1 MKPAHDTENAR
12 RQTMITDVSEFSRK
26 EGREPVR
33 TRSMQVFVAV
43 LLIGCLGHAVR
54 ADEKASAGRLSLER
68 IFNSRDFVAESFGPA
83 RWMRDGRSYTTVED
97 SEAVKGGRDIVLY
110 QAASGK
116 KEVLVPATK
125 LIPAGASEPLRIED
139 YDWSPD
145 GKMMIVFTNGT
156 RVWRQNTRGDFWVLD
171 LATGGLRQ
179 LGAGFEPSTLQFA
192 KISPAGRWAAYV
204 RKNDLYSEDLE
215 TGRLVRLTHDGSET
229 MINGTGDWVYEE
241 ELSLRDGFR
250 WSPDGKFISFW
261 QLDSSG
267 IKDFFLINNTDSLYP
282 RVIPIKY
289 PKVGTMNSACRA
301 GVVGA
306 GGGPVVWMKVPGDPR
321 DNYIARMFW
330 TETSKE
336 VVLEH
341 LNRLQNTNEVLF
353 CNAATGDVRTVFVDR
368 DEAWL
373 DVMDDFRWLDK
384 GSSFTWLSERDGWRH
399 AYVVSAADGK
409 ARLVTP
415 GAFDV
420 VSVEMIDTKGG
431 WMYYI
436 ASPDNPTQRYLY
448 RVSLDGR
455 GKAERL
461 TPADT
466 PGTHSYEISP
476 NGEWAIHTF
485 TTFDE
490 PPVAHLVRLPRH
502 AVIRELA
509 PNNALI
515 EAVRALDRKP
525 VEFFRVD
532 AGSGVL
538 LDGWCIKPPD
548 FDASKSY
555 PLFIYIYGEPFG
567 QTVVDKWGGNTYL
580 WHLMLAQ
587 QGYLVVSID
596 PRGTPAPRGREWRK
610 SVYRKVGIVAPAD
623 HAAAVR
629 NLIARWPY
637 VDASRVGI
645 WGWSGGGQ
653 MTLNALF
660 KSPRLYKTGMAV
672 AFVCDQRLYDTIYQE
687 RFMGLPENNEE
698 GYREGSPVNFAKNLE
713 GNLLIVH
720 GTGDDNVHYQS
731 FERLVNELIAN
742 NKMFS
747 MMSYPNRSHG
757 ISEGKGTTLHLYET
771 LTNFLNRN
779 MPPGPEAGKRR
790 GERS

>member
-1 MKPAHDTENAR
+1 
-12 RQTMITDVSEFSRK
+12 MITDVSDFRRK

-33 TRSMQVFVAV
+33 TRSMQVFIAV
-43 LLIGCLGHAVR
+43 LLIGCLGHAVG

-68 IFNSRDFVAESFGPA
+68 IFNSRDFAAESFGPA

-110 QAASGK
+110 QAATGK
-116 KEVLVPATK
+116 REVLVPATK
-125 LIPAGASEPLRIED
+125 LVPARASEPLRIED

-145 GKMMIVFTNGT
+145 GKMMIVFTNGK

-171 LATGGLRQ
+171 LATGRLRQ

-192 KISPAGRWAAYV
+192 KVSPAGRWAAYV

-215 TGRLVRLTHDGSET
+215 TGKLVRLTHDGSET

-267 IKDFFLINNTDSLYP
+267 IKDYFLINNTDFLYP

-289 PKVGTMNSACRA
+289 PKAGTMNSVCRA
-301 GVVGA
+301 GVVSA
-306 GGGPVVWMKVPGDPR
+306 FGGPVIWMKVPGDPR

-330 TETSKE
+330 TESSNE

-384 GSSFTWLSERDGWRH
+384 GSSFTWLSESDGWRH

-420 VSVEMIDTKGG
+420 VSVEMIDTKDG
-431 WMYYI
+431 WLYYI

-448 RVSLDGR
+448 RVRLDGR

-461 TPADT
+461 TPAGM

-485 TTFDE
+485 TTFDG
-490 PPVAHLVRLPRH
+490 PPVTDLVRLPRH
-502 AVIRELA
+502 AVIRDLA
-509 PNNALI
+509 PNKALI
-515 EAVRALDRKP
+515 EAVRALDRRP

-532 AGSGVL
+532 AGNGVL
-538 LDGWCIKPPD
+538 LDGWCVKPPD

-555 PLFIYIYGEPFG
+555 PLFIYIYGEPAG
-567 QTVVDKWGGNTYL
+567 QTVIDRWGGNTYL

-596 PRGTPAPRGREWRK
+596 PRGTPAPRGRAWRK

-629 NLIARWPY
+629 NIIARWPY

-660 KSPRLYKTGMAV
+660 KSPGLYKTGMAV

-687 RFMGLPENNEE
+687 RFMGLPADNEE
-698 GYREGSPVNFAKNLE
+698 GYREGSPINFAKNLE

-731 FERLVNELIAN
+731 FERLVNELVAN
-742 NKMFS
+742 NKMFT

-757 ISEGKGTTLHLYET
+757 ISEGQGTTLHLYET

-779 MPPGPEAGKRR
+779 MPPGSGAGSGH
-790 GERS
+790 GEHAEGSLQ

>member
-1 MKPAHDTENAR
+1 MAAEKKGE
-12 RQTMITDVSEFSRK
+12 S
-26 EGREPVR
+26 PVR
-33 TRSMQVFVAV
+33 SRSMHAFIAA
-43 LLIGCLGHAVR
+43 LLIGCLGYAVR
-54 ADEKASAGRLSLER
+54 GDEKAAAGKLTLER
-68 IFNSRDFVAESFGPA
+68 IFNGRDFAPERFGPV
-83 RWMRDGRSYTTVED
+83 RWLKAGRAYTTLED
-97 SEAVKGGRDIVLY
+97 SQAVKGGRDIVLY

-116 KEVLVPATK
+116 REVLVPATK
-125 LIPAGASEPLRIED
+125 LIPAGAAEPLRIED

-145 GKMMIVFTNGT
+145 GNLMIVFTNGK

-171 LATGGLRQ
+171 LATGRLRQ

-192 KISPAGRWAAYV
+192 KVSPAGRRAAYV
-204 RKNDLYSEDLE
+204 QKNDLYTEDLE
-215 TGRLVRLTHDGSET
+215 TGERIRLTLDGSES
-229 MINGTGDWVYEE
+229 MINGTGDWAYEE

-282 RVIPIKY
+282 KLTPIKY
-289 PKVGTMNSACRA
+289 PKAGTMNSACRV

-306 GGGPVVWMKVPGDPR
+306 FGGPVVWMKVPGDPR

-336 VVLEH
+336 VALEH

-373 DVMDDFRWLDK
+373 DVVDDFRWLDK
-384 GSSFTWLSERDGWRH
+384 GSSFTWLSESDGWRH
-399 AYVVSAADGK
+399 VYIVSEADGK

-420 VSVEMIDTKGG
+420 ISVEMIDTEGG
-431 WMYYI
+431 WLYYT
-436 ASPDNPTQRYLY
+436 ASPDNPTQRYLF
-448 RVSLDGR
+448 RVRLDGR

-461 TPADT
+461 TPAGM
-466 PGTHSYEISP
+466 PGSHSYEISP

-485 TTFDE
+485 STFDE
-490 PPVAHLVRLPRH
+490 PPVTALVRLPGH
-502 AVIRELA
+502 AVVRELA
-509 PNNALI
+509 PNRALG

-525 VEFFRVD
+525 VEFFREE
-532 AGSGVL
+532 AGNGVL
-538 LDGWCIKPPD
+538 LDGWCVKPPD

-555 PLFIYIYGEPFG
+555 PLFIYIYGEPAG
-567 QTVVDKWGGNTYL
+567 QTVVDRWDGNTYL

-629 NLIARWPY
+629 SLIARWPY
-637 VDASRVGI
+637 LDASRIGI

-660 KSPRLYKTGMAV
+660 KFPDLYKTGMAV
-672 AFVCDQRLYDTIYQE
+672 ASVCDQLLYDTIYQE
-687 RFMGLPENNEE
+687 RFMGLPRDNEL

-742 NKMFS
+742 NKRFT
-747 MMSYPNRSHG
+747 MMSYPNRSHA
-757 ISEGKGTTLHLYET
+757 ISEGRGTTLHLYET
-771 LTNFLNRN
+771 LTSFLNRN
-779 MPPGPEAGKRR
+779 MPSGPVAGKGR
-790 GERS
+790 GEHTEGRF

>member
-1 MKPAHDTENAR
+1 MKKLF
-12 RQTMITDVSEFSRK
+12 IV
-26 EGREPVR
+26 
-33 TRSMQVFVAV
+33 V

-54 ADEKASAGRLSLER
+54 ADEKASAGELTLER
-68 IFNSRDFVAESFGPA
+68 IFQSRDFTAERFGPA
-83 RWMRDGRSYTTVED
+83 RWMKDGISYTTLED
-97 SEAVKGGRDIVLY
+97 SEAVKGGQDIVLY
-110 QAASGK
+110 QAATGK
-116 KEVLVPATK
+116 REILVPALK
-125 LIPAGASEPLRIED
+125 LVPAGESAPLAIEG
-139 YDWSPD
+139 YDWSAD
-145 GKMMIVFTNGT
+145 GKMMIVFTNGK

-192 KISPAGRWAAYV
+192 KISPAGRRAAYV
-204 RKNDLYSEDLE
+204 QKNDLYSEDLE
-215 TGRLVRLTHDGSET
+215 TGQRVRLTLDGSET

-250 WSPDGKFISFW
+250 WSPDGKSIAFW

-267 IKDFFLINNTDSLYP
+267 IKDYFLINNTDSLYP
-282 RVIPIKY
+282 RIIPIKY
-289 PKVGTMNSACRA
+289 PKVGTMNSACRV

-306 GGGPVVWMKVPGDPR
+306 FGGPVVWMKVPGDPR

-341 LNRLQNTNEVLF
+341 INRLQNTNEVLF
-353 CNAATGDVRTVFVDR
+353 CNAVTGDVRTVFVDR

-373 DVMDDFRWLDK
+373 DVVDDFRWLDK
-384 GSSFTWLSERDGWRH
+384 GASFTWLSESDGWRH
-399 AYVVSAADGK
+399 VYIVSKADGK
-409 ARLVTP
+409 ARLVTA
-415 GAFDV
+415 GAYDV
-420 VSVEMIDTKGG
+420 ISVERIDTEGG
-431 WMYYI
+431 WLYYT
-436 ASPDNPTQRYLY
+436 ASPDNSTQRYLY
-448 RVSLDGR
+448 RVRPDGR

-461 TPADT
+461 TPAGM

-490 PPVAHLVRLPRH
+490 PPVTALVRLPGH
-502 AVIRELA
+502 AFVRELA
-509 PNNALI
+509 PNRALI

-525 VEFFRVD
+525 VEFFRVE
-532 AGSGVL
+532 AGNGVL
-538 LDGWCIKPPD
+538 LDGWCLKPPD

-567 QTVVDKWGGNTYL
+567 QTVVDRWDGNTYL

-610 SVYRKVGIVAPAD
+610 CVYRKVGILAPAD
-623 HAAAVR
+623 HAAAVKA
-629 NLIARWPY
+629 LIAQRSY
-637 VDASRVGI
+637 IDASRVGI

-653 MTLNALF
+653 MTLNAMF
-660 KSPRLYKTGMAV
+660 KYPELYKTGMAV
-672 AFVCDQRLYDTIYQE
+672 AFVSDQRLYDTIYQE
-687 RFMGLPENNEE
+687 RYMGLPKDNEE
-698 GYREGSPVNFAKNLE
+698 GFKEGSPINFAANLK
-713 GNLLIVH
+713 GNLLIAH

-731 FERLVNELIAN
+731 FERLVNELVAN
-742 NKMFS
+742 NKMFT

-757 ISEGKGTTLHLYET
+757 INEGKGTTLHLYET
-771 LTNFLNRN
+771 LTGFLNKN
-779 MPPGPEAGKRR
+779 MPPGPKAGI
-790 GERS
+790 